1 MHIRIG
7 TRGSKLALAQAETVC
22 RCLTEQ
28 GNEVETAIIKTQGDR
43 VTEVPLHEIGGQ
55 GIFVRAL
62 DDAIMSGEIDAAV
75 HSMKDIPAK
84 RPAELSICAILPRDS
99 PADFLIFEGDIAHV
113 QSVGTSSMRRQAQLL
128 RHDPTIVIK
137 PLRGN
142 LDTRI
147 RRLVA
152 GDYDAIVVAEAGIQ
166 RLGYQVSGVR
176 LPPERFV
183 PTANQGTIAVVCR
196 QDPALIESF
205 RALDHPATRKDMM
218 LERAA
223 MEEIG
228 GGCFTPLGI
237 FCRPGHLILEA
248 LSLDGT
254 RWKRFE
260 GDVQDERQ
268 ARELGRKL
276 KEEAVDLIAEA
287 QARVG
292 DAGER

>member
-22 RCLTEQ
+22 RCLTDL

-43 VTEVPLHEIGGQ
+43 ITEVPLHEIGGQ

-62 DDAIMSGEIDAAV
+62 DDAILQGDIDAAV
-75 HSMKDIPAK
+75 HSMKDIPAI
-84 RPAELSICAILPRDS
+84 RSPELPICAILPRDS
-99 PADFLIFEGDIAHV
+99 PADFLIFEGDIEHV
-113 QSVGTSSMRRQAQLL
+113 LTIGTSSIRRQSQLL
-128 RHDPTIVIK
+128 RHDPTITIK

-152 GDYDAIVVAEAGIQ
+152 GDFDAIVVAEAGVQ
-166 RLGYQVSGVR
+166 RLGYQVSGIR
-176 LPPERFV
+176 LPPQRFV

-196 QDPALIESF
+196 NNPKLLASF
-205 RALDHPATRKDMM
+205 QSLDHSETRRDMM
-218 LERAA
+218 QERAA

-237 FCRPGHLILEA
+237 FCEQGHLIVEL
-248 LSLDGT
+248 LSIDGT
-254 RWKRFE
+254 RGKRFE
-260 GDVQDERQ
+260 GDVKNEME
-268 ARELGRKL
+268 ARDLGRKM
-276 KEEAVDLIAEA
+276 KEQGADLIAEA
-287 QARVG
+287 YARVG
-292 DAGER
+292 NASKG

>member
-7 TRGSKLALAQAETVC
+7 TRGSKLALTQAETVC
-22 RCLTEQ
+22 RRLTER

-62 DDAIMSGEIDAAV
+62 DDAIMNGEIDAAV

-84 RPAELSICAILPRDS
+84 RPAELPLCAILPRDS
-99 PADFLIFEGDIAHV
+99 PADFLIFEDDISRV

-183 PTANQGTIAVVCR
+183 PTANQGTIAVVCG
-196 QDPALIESF
+196 QDPAIIESF
-205 RALDHPATRKDMM
+205 RALDHPDTRKDMM
-218 LERAA
+218 MERAA

-237 FCRPGHLILEA
+237 FCRTGHLILEA

-260 GDVQDERQ
+260 GDVQDELQ
-268 ARELGRKL
+268 AREMGRKL
-276 KEEAVDLIAEA
+276 KEQAADLIAEA

>member
-7 TRGSKLALAQAETVC
+7 TRGSKLALAQSEIVC
-22 RCLTEQ
+22 RRLTEL

-43 VTEVPLHEIGGQ
+43 ITEVPLHEIGGQ

-62 DDAIMSGEIDAAV
+62 DEAIQRGDIDAAV
-75 HSMKDIPAK
+75 HSMKDIPAE
-84 RPAELSICAILPRDS
+84 RPADLPICSILARDS
-99 PADFLIFEGDIAHV
+99 PSDYLIFEGDISQV
-113 QSVGTSSMRRQAQLL
+113 QTVGTSSMRRRAQLL
-128 RHDPTIVIK
+128 RHDPDITVK

-152 GDYDAIVVAEAGIQ
+152 GDFDAIVVAEAGIQ

-205 RALDHPATRKDMM
+205 RALDHAGTRTDMLM
-218 LERAA
+218 ERAA

-237 FCRPGHLILEA
+237 YCRAGHLILEA
-248 LSLDGT
+248 LSLDGV

-260 GDVQDERQ
+260 ADVQNEGQ
-268 ARELGRKL
+268 ARILGRKL
-276 KEEAVDLIAEA
+276 KEEAADLIAAARA
-287 QARVG
+287 QVKDG
-292 DAGER
+292 GEG

>member
-7 TRGSKLALAQAETVC
+7 TRGSKLALAQAEIVC
-22 RCLTEQ
+22 RRLVDQ
-28 GNEVETAIIKTQGDR
+28 GIEVETAIIKTQGDR
-43 VTEVPLHEIGGQ
+43 ITEAPLHEIGGQ

-62 DDAIMSGEIDAAV
+62 DDAIINGDIDAAV

-84 RPAELSICAILPRDS
+84 RPEGLPICAVLLRDS
-99 PADFLIFEGDIAHV
+99 PADFLIFEGDISQV
-113 QSVGTSSMRRQAQLL
+113 QIIGTSSMRRRAQLL
-128 RHDPTIVIK
+128 RHDPTATIK

-152 GDYDAIVVAEAGIQ
+152 GDFDAIVVAEAGIQ
-166 RLGYQVSGVR
+166 RLGYKVSGVR
-176 LPPERFV
+176 LPPQRFV

-196 QDPALIESF
+196 EDPALIESF
-205 RALDHPATRKDMM
+205 HVLDHPDARKDTMW
-218 LERAA
+218 ERAA

-237 FCRPGHLILEA
+237 FCDRGHLILEA

-254 RWKRFE
+254 RWKRIE
-260 GDVQDERQ
+260 GDVREAEE
-268 ARELGRKL
+268 ARDCGRKL
-276 KEEAVDLIAEA
+276 KEQAADLIAEA
-287 QARVG
+287 YAQVG
-292 DAGER
+292 NAGEG

>member
-22 RCLTEQ
+22 RTLTER
-28 GNEVETAIIKTQGDR
+28 GHEVETAIIKTQGDR

-62 DDAIMSGEIDAAV
+62 DEAIQRGEIDAAV

-84 RPAELSICAILPRDS
+84 RPPELPIGAILARDS
-99 PADFLIFEGDIAHV
+99 PADFLIFEGDIHQV
-113 QSVGTSSMRRQAQLL
+113 RNIGTSSMRRQAQLL
-128 RHDPTIVIK
+128 RHDPEVTIR

-152 GDYDAIVVAEAGIQ
+152 GDFDAIIVAEAGIH

-196 QDPALIESF
+196 KDEALTEAF
-205 RALDHPATRKDMM
+205 RALDHGETRIDIQ

-237 FCRPGHLILEA
+237 FCHKGHLILES
-248 LSLDGT
+248 LSPDGT
-254 RWKRFE
+254 RWKRLE
-260 GDVQDERQ
+260 GDMQNEQQ
-268 ARELGRKL
+268 ARDLGRRL
-276 KEEAVDLIAEA
+276 KEEAADLIAEA
-287 QARVG
+287 RAQVG
-292 DAGER
+292 DVGEG

>member
-7 TRGSKLALAQAETVC
+7 TRGSKLALAQAELVC
-22 RCLTEQ
+22 RKLTEMEH
-28 GNEVETAIIKTQGDR
+28 EVETAIIKTQGDR

-62 DDAIMSGEIDAAV
+62 DDAILHGEIDAAV

-84 RPAELSICAILPRDS
+84 RPPDLPICAILARDS
-99 PADFLIFEGDIAHV
+99 PADFLIFEGDIGNV
-113 QSVGTSSMRRQAQLL
+113 RNVGTSSMRRRAQLL
-128 RHDPTIVIK
+128 RHDPEVIIK

-176 LPPERFV
+176 LPAERFV

-205 RALDHPATRKDMM
+205 RALDNADTRNDVM

-237 FCRPGHLILEA
+237 YCRSGHLTVEA

-254 RWKRFE
+254 RGKRFE
-260 GDVQDERQ
+260 RDLQNEPQ
-268 ARELGRKL
+268 ARDLGRKL
-276 KEEAVDLIAEA
+276 KEEAADLIAEA
-287 QARVG
+287 HAQVG
-292 DAGER
+292 DGGEG

>member
-1 MHIRIG
+1 MHLRIG

-22 RCLTEQ
+22 RRLTEQ
-28 GNEVETAIIKTQGDR
+28 GHEVETAIIKTQGDR
-43 VTEVPLHEIGGQ
+43 VTEMPLHEIGGQ
-55 GIFVRAL
+55 GVFVRAL
-62 DDAIMSGEIDAAV
+62 DDAILRQEIDAAV

-84 RPAELSICAILPRDS
+84 RPPELPICAILPRDS
-99 PADFLIFEGDIAHV
+99 PADFLIFEGDISHV

-128 RHDPTIVIK
+128 RHDSTILIK

-152 GDYDAIVVAEAGIQ
+152 SDYDAIVVAEAGIQ

-176 LPPERFV
+176 LPPGQFV

-196 QDPALIESF
+196 QDSALMESF
-205 RALDHPATRKDMM
+205 RPLDHAATRIDMM
-218 LERAA
+218 FERAA

-237 FCRPGHLILEA
+237 FCRAGHLVLEV

-260 GDVQDERQ
+260 GDVQNEIQ
-268 ARELGRKL
+268 ARELGQRL
-276 KEEAVDLIAEA
+276 RNEAADLIAEA
-287 QARVG
+287 HVRVG
-292 DAGER
+292 DGDEG

>member
-1 MHIRIG
+1 MHLRIG

-22 RCLTEQ
+22 RRLTNQ

-62 DDAIMSGEIDAAV
+62 DDAILHGEIDAAV

-84 RPAELSICAILPRDS
+84 RPPELPICAILPRDS
-99 PADFLIFEGDIAHV
+99 PADFLIFEGDIGHV
-113 QSVGTSSMRRQAQLL
+113 QTIGTSSMRRQSQLL
-128 RHDPTIVIK
+128 RHDPAVTIK

-152 GDYDAIVVAEAGIQ
+152 GDFDAIVVAEAGIQ
-166 RLGYQVSGVR
+166 RLGYQVSGVK
-176 LPPERFV
+176 LPPQRFI
-183 PTANQGTIAVVCR
+183 PTANQGTVAVVCR
-196 QDPALIESF
+196 NDPALIETF
-205 RALDHPATRKDMM
+205 RPLDHPTTRNDVLM
-218 LERAA
+218 ERAA

-237 FCRPGHLILEA
+237 YCEHSYLMIEA
-248 LSLDGT
+248 LSLDGS
-254 RWKRFE
+254 RWKRLE
-260 GDVQDERQ
+260 GDVQSEPE
-268 ARELGRKL
+268 ARDLGRRL
-276 KEEAVDLIAEA
+276 KEQAADLIAEA

-292 DAGER
+292 DATEG